1 MAGGLGAVLNTLIGV
16 MNLMNVPGYHP
27 QVVKGAIILAVML
40 RKSEGALQQPFV
52 TDCRSGKPFH
62 CLRSLSPPLPRS

>member
-40 RKSEGALQQPFV
+40 EDLKGRFSS
-52 TDCRSGKPFH
+52 RS
-62 CLRSLSPPLPRS
+62 